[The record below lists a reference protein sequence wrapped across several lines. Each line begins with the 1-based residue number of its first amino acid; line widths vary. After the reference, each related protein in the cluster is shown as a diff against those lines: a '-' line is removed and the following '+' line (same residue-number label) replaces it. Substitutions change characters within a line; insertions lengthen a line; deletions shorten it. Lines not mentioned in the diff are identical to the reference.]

1 MLSWA
6 LTAGIQLFP
15 DRLLYCTMNAHL
27 FVAYCLAIVVFALIP
42 GPIVT
47 LVVANSLN
55 GGSRSGLATV
65 AGANIG
71 NIILLCATAI
81 GLVAFF
87 ALLSEVF
94 ELLRWA
100 GAVYLIWLGIRAWR
114 TGGGSRE
121 LGPVATRSSRDAFL
135 QGLLFAVTNP
145 KAIVFYVAFL
155 PQFLDPNLPA
165 GPQLVLMIGMIIII
179 TLVSDSTYAL
189 LAGRARTWF
198 TAPGRRRLQLRISGS
213 LLIGVGCGLL
223 LVRRGR

>member
-1 MLSWA
+1 
-6 LTAGIQLFP
+6 
-15 DRLLYCTMNAHL
+15 MNAHL
-27 FVAYCLAIVVFALIP
+27 FLAYCFAIAVFALIP

-65 AGANIG
+65 AGASIG
-71 NIILLCATAI
+71 NMILLCATAI

-87 ALLSEVF
+87 ALLSELF

-114 TGGGSRE
+114 TGDGNRE
-121 LGPVATRSSRDAFL
+121 LIVPAATRPSRDAFL
-135 QGLLFAVTNP
+135 QGLLFAITNP

-155 PQFLDPNLPA
+155 PQFLDSNLPA
-165 GPQLVLMIGMIIII
+165 GPQLVLMIGAVVII

-189 LAGRARTWF
+189 IAGRARTWF
-198 TAPGRRRLQLRISGS
+198 TAPGRRRLQLRITGS

-223 LVRRGR
+223 FVRRGR